1 MKLNNLIQSSYDTDA
16 STDKLREIKNRKKK
30 PYGFIK
36 REKSK
41 IGNEEK
47 NEIRRYFREM
57 VLDYIRQMKG
67 TTK

>member
-1 MKLNNLIQSSYDTDA
+1 MKLKNLIETSYDTEP
-16 STDKLREIKNRKKK
+16 STDKLREIKNRNKK
-30 PYGFIK
+30 PYGLMK

-67 TTK
+67 IKI

>member
-1 MKLNNLIQSSYDTDA
+1 MKLTNITDNTINEP

-30 PYGFIK
+30 PYGLIK

-67 TTK
+67 IKI